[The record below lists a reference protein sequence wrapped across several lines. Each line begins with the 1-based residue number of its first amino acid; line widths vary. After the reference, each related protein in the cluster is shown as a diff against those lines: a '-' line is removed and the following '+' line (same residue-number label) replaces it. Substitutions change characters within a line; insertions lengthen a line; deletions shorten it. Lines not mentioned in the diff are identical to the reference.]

1 MTKRL
6 LGIFAAILGAALIA
20 GPAAA
25 EGKKEDAE
33 ELVARAAE
41 TVAYF
46 TNDSAFEALWETA
59 DDAKAIVVV
68 PRAFRAGFIWGASHG
83 AAVMLARKDNGG
95 WSEPTFYGINT
106 ASFGL
111 QIGGEMSEIVLL
123 IMTER
128 GVEQLL
134 SSSVKLGGDI
144 SIAAGPIGGG
154 AKAQTTDVL
163 AFSRSRG
170 LYGGLSLEGAVV
182 KARHKWNRAYY
193 GADVRPADVIIRENV
208 YSPASAKLQN
218 AVWALAHRNA
228 PAALAPA
235 IRPVD
240 PQQQQNDEPVRYEDD
255 AIYGAPIEEPARD
268 PN

>member
-6 LGIFAAILGAALIA
+6 LGMIAAILGIA
-20 GPAAA
+20 IVASPAWAD
-25 EGKKEDAE
+25 GKKEDAE
-33 ELVARAAE
+33 DLVARAAQ

-46 TNDSAFEALWETA
+46 TNDKAYEALWDTA
-59 DDAKAIVVV
+59 DNAKAIIVV
-68 PRAFRAGFIWGASHG
+68 PRAFRGGFIWGASHG

-95 WSEPTFYGINT
+95 WSEPTFFGINT

-123 IMTER
+123 VMTER
-128 GVEQLL
+128 GMEQLL

-144 SIAAGPIGGG
+144 TLAAGPVGGG

-170 LYGGLSLEGAVV
+170 LYGGVSLEGAVL

-193 GADVRPADVIIRENV
+193 GANVRPADIIIRENA
-208 YSPASAKLQN
+208 YNPSSAKLQN
-218 AVWALAHRNA
+218 AVWALAHRNQ

-235 IRPVD
+235 LLPA
-240 PQQQQNDEPVRYEDD
+240 PAKQTDEPVRYEDD
-255 AIYGAPIEEPARD
+255 AIYGEPERPARK